1 MSCACFIK
9 TTKRERAADY
19 IDGILSA
26 NVRSAF
32 VEGRVELWHYYK
44 RAIFNL
50 VCSRCKPDRVSQL
63 YTVTIS
69 IKNGSCP

>member
-1 MSCACFIK
+1 MSCACLRQQ
-9 TTKRERAADY
+9 RERAADY

-50 VCSRCKPDRVSQL
+50 VMQSLQ
-63 YTVTIS
+63 T
-69 IKNGSCP
+69 